1 MDVNTLIRVASEQA
15 DLFPKILLACTVI
28 GTALTFLYLM
38 TLNKNQVKEQK
49 NAKSLLA
56 MYIVV
61 VIMTLYS
68 TDITTFIKGFI

>member
-1 MDVNTLIRVASEQA
+1 
-15 DLFPKILLACTVI
+15 
-28 GTALTFLYLM
+28 M